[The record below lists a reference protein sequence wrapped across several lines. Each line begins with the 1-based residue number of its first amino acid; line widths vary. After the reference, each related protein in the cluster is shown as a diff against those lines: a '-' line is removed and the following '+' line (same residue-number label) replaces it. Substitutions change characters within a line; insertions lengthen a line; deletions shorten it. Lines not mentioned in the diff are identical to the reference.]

1 MADIF
6 DVLAAQASQ
15 PADPF
20 ERMRQAQE
28 RNNRIAEERKAQMA
42 AQFNVDIPEYTPIQ
56 TKSIGDQVQDLGVSA
71 LASTV
76 GLVNAGVGTVD
87 LGIYGAQKAA
97 SLLTG
102 EPVERTGI
110 LGNWLENSTPVRLRE
125 AAQAINAMHSDAY
138 LKQQQE
144 FRKLADFSEDK
155 TAGENF
161 KVFSDL
167 MGNLVDNPALAVN
180 AAVESLPTMFAGGLL
195 GKGAA
200 TLAPRL
206 LGTTTAAGVVQPT
219 ITASALG
226 EGLIM
231 GGAQQESIRQQTPE
245 GYTTPGQSSIALST
259 GIAGGTIARLSGG
272 LGRQLGLDETEQLML
287 GVANT
292 GSKLPGVVRYPATML
307 KEGFVEEAP
316 QTFYESTAENVA
328 LGRDLLDNV
337 AHDMALATGAGIVT
351 AGGIQAPHMVK
362 GASDSVKDKADSG
375 KGYAALSD
383 PKSPK
388 YNPAKAYQT
397 RTNDLTSSN
406 EQVRQ
411 KAEEDVTTLTN
422 TAEER
427 YNKYQKAYDTHVE
440 LQQTLQDVR
449 EQAQAAQESL
459 AAGGLSPQEEQD
471 AQELIQMYEELS
483 QKPQYSAELG
493 SQIRSAL
500 DAAAQQYND
509 LIAAKQ
515 AHEEALK
522 GATESNAPV
531 TKKDVQTNV
540 STLTEAT
547 DVPIFEPLNEGDVV
561 VSVDLERGRRVIRQ
575 ANGKEAVEISFKRG
589 PAAED
594 TDAQTAA
601 EHLKSYPM
609 LYSPEDIIKIV
620 DTQSPYFDE
629 EERSVLRLLAEFRV
643 EQNKSKD
650 LQDVTQDVV
659 TGNKRQRYWGLND
672 YITHIPKAVAS
683 GDTKSVDHLLNQL
696 GRWAEFYQK
705 KADAV
710 QQAFKEARSTNNR
723 AGFAVVP
730 TEEKE
735 WVIVPGQLKP
745 GKLKELGAVNVHL
758 GTGDLV
764 AAIAK
769 DAATVNKGYIA
780 LSDWAESRQNKRATG
795 TKAPSALANPKPS
808 ANASGDQQVQ
818 TPAPASR
825 PAPAPTPTPA
835 ATNPTPAPAAQ
846 TQQDPAI
853 PESQRA
859 MGNRTVV
866 NVIKARKN
874 DYQAVFSDG
883 STMAGMTEAEINSPH
898 NKDIKDF
905 YEKKKA
911 PAPKKKKEVKSVV
924 SKGENQYEFSFD
936 DGTVS
941 TMTSADVSGDKE
953 LRDAVVASKREKNAK
968 PEASKES
975 TKQTK
980 PEEQSSNAKDFNDA
994 MDQIREESY
1003 APDTQGAS
1011 TSDKVEK
1018 QTPSEKT
1025 SKDRRESTTQ
1035 EKAKPESSAKAE
1047 TNQDSQENP
1056 SFTPF
1061 GDTSVS
1067 DAFAKAIR
1075 EIGGTYSEKDAKK
1088 AEKATGFIGAG
1099 VPGSSTDQYAKL
1111 AKQLGMKLSGF
1122 TAEDTVF
1129 VSVNGKRTGRVPLY
1143 VPNAEGTR
1151 FVLSDGFKPLN
1162 QAVAAGA
1169 TIIADAPNDR
1179 DERDF
1184 NVGERELAFY
1194 LGKKN
1199 YVETNIPGVWVPKAE
1214 AIQNTPTEE
1223 VKEAVDIPTE
1233 PINEGLDGSVE
1244 DTAPIT
1250 LTTEEMIET
1259 REKEYAGIL
1268 TAILPSTP
1276 KGNVDRNKETLKKFK
1291 TLLKKEK
1298 EDKTAESIIE
1308 ETVEQKNFVK
1318 AFLVQKSAEGRNPLV
1333 HVKDFLAA
1341 LKREKNPVSVES
1353 YLGRPLNENEQEYWD
1368 FLSTIHNKLKEH
1380 LVAGFTQGNEATDLG
1395 YRHIRPFSY
1404 FNTAVLDAQG
1414 NLDKSKL
1421 QVVVT
1426 KEGNKVVLPK
1436 EEHATASFDDNL
1448 ITAMALSALNYML
1461 LNDPRVGMTNADIAR
1476 MLGINENELIDGN
1489 IFREKG
1495 VPKDNVFKN
1504 LGKTAYKVLGF
1515 KVTENAPENF
1525 EDSLVKSIG
1534 FNIGRALISM
1544 GLLQENGITVD
1555 EAKVLPLTG
1564 SEVFDKAVE
1573 EFLKDPNRDQ
1583 PTRQIK
1589 LIQINQNHVFT
1600 KRVLRAMNKS
1610 SGSFLG
1616 NVFKSPISKVGPSLE
1631 PVEKVKTAVKGSNTH
1646 ISKLQEKMLEVAQQ
1660 QPHVVRDDVVSVVRY
1675 LKNNYPEVL
1684 NDIYNANPEEEA
1696 VQDLPYYKR
1705 GGELDSR
1712 RKNFQDLGQNLVWIE
1727 ENITEEN
1734 NKFYYSMWA
1743 GKNARTYMD
1752 AQIMN
1757 YQSSKVSRSMIA
1769 MEGFKASLEIPK
1781 GDIQEWLKAPEH
1793 RPFVQFLKAAA
1804 MQLEDINKVLG
1815 IAKSAEKTPYD
1826 VFLPK
1831 FFEYLQQEDVKNTL
1845 RALTKIRNNEEV
1857 TKEEVQS
1864 ISDLVAAGN
1873 TNGMSLMALVELS
1886 KYQEALNNGQDS
1898 FETLIPYDSDGI
1910 NNGAAIGFL
1919 LLGMLEKNSENLRQ
1933 ILESVG
1939 MLRTDTNM
1947 LQKIQEG
1954 MKDYYQILEGKI
1966 TAGVD
1971 EIAQQGE
1978 KTALGKDLIKLLNLI
1993 PRDKL
1998 TSRSMAKAWA
2008 IPFNYGAGFPA
2019 LKRAL
2024 TRYYAE
2030 QIMDKIHDIDRSIE
2044 FDAETQNVEEALKP
2058 DWYVEQSTREEYLKS
2073 FGEMFGSR
2081 LEDLKDFEF
2090 TKPEYTILE
2099 RIVSDTVGYSAEK
2112 GTRELAKNFIEVR
2125 DTNTAVLGASA
2136 KLYSELYKAV
2146 HAIEKEL
2153 ASKDLKGSAK
2163 ATHELT
2169 VHQIKGLLEKL
2180 SPYSAMIN
2188 IATSVGDEEIDQNA
2202 GATLYKMA
2210 YGLKAD
2216 GRKLEDKFGK
2226 HLTTATTNIAT
2237 PESTGLL
2244 GGSIQIQG
2252 HDANTTI
2259 QIIGNKKLPA
2269 QNMHD
2274 SNAGG
2279 VTYSEEMVRNQ
2290 NRIFI
2295 ESVVNYQA
2303 GQESV
2308 KALVSVLTGLR
2319 DLTPRIY
2326 AAAKDLNL
2334 LEGKE
2339 PKVDMKKL
2347 LVTVVKRTRGEGPPF
2362 AETFNHLDTL
2372 AGHEGFNVKED
2383 RGLLE
2388 LKANNLT
2395 NLLKADVNKL
2405 NTVLELTTIHQY
2417 GGEFGEYKLTEEF
2430 KDYIVGLV
2438 ETVKKANEDLKGQFS
2453 SVVRE
2458 LQSYNLDNIEELSKN
2473 IEDETPFF
2481 GEVLEDKDV
2490 SKDTLKLVLNNSSEK
2505 GMSKTQAI
2513 KEVVSRLGENSRQG
2527 KMLKYLSDFIPSNVR
2542 VFPENN
2548 NLDLDEK
2555 EADTFKKA
2563 KGLYISRLKAIA
2575 IKTKSKAMDEG
2586 ALVSTMLHELTHA
2599 ATVQVLE
2606 NMSNASDKVQ
2616 TSTRQQAAYNRLKAL
2631 YETTKEKIGSEHRA
2645 KFYNLAEFVAYG
2657 VNDQNFRKALAA
2669 LTVSRN
2675 GRSVKELLA
2684 AIKTRAKNFLKD
2696 MLGLITGK
2704 PIKDAELNEL
2714 DGNINALDAFEFDL
2728 VDLFQEKPEV
2738 VKSLHTFS
2746 YGGSKIVGTAEVVR
2760 DDEVLSAMSVED
2772 LKEVLSKSGT
2782 WLGINLLNK
2791 LPHLWKESVFVN
2803 QKNGNRTNAVYV
2815 RSLPSETNV
2824 GEGFILTITT
2834 RNGKIVQAGKN
2845 PAVLTDEKGNEID
2858 RELLREKATK
2868 TMAESSSY
2876 YPMLMDP
2883 TGSLNQ
2889 EEFYR
2894 AMDRGNISREFSDH
2908 LESLVLNTVRS
2919 LAVENTDI
2927 NQKLDTVVD
2936 VQTTPAI
2943 AAGFSLSEKEAYAV
2957 KAVEL
2962 VLEHVFKT
2970 NQHAATLA
2978 AMRKAYDAARAQL
2991 KPEDFYKGD
3000 WSTATRADKAIA
3012 ESQYNYLFG
3021 LERTPSGTHQYLERF
3036 IALTLGSEDFNK
3048 MVKISVPKTT
3058 SSKLSWS
3065 DKVVNLYKRLL
3076 DWITNKTTRIGRNT
3090 PINRQMA
3097 LLANKLIDMEVQKR
3111 RSQAS
3116 KLDTAFN
3123 KVENIGD
3130 VLTEKMHNAVKSLG
3144 DWSKG
3149 VNPKYRTIRLVGS
3162 VIGLLNSQE
3171 LKQMP
3176 EQIQKLRDSFKP
3188 NEAPGD
3194 LMQLVNEFM
3203 SPTALRDA
3211 AEPLVRRAT
3220 INARMR
3226 DEARTG
3232 AMRALRNA
3240 FTNQGKDLTLETK
3253 KSVTY
3258 VLLRAD
3264 LQALLGSYEMS
3275 DVLGFISNPKA
3286 RKAEISRLETEVAG
3300 FENGNAK
3307 INRTKVLGWYLVS
3320 GMGNELL
3327 GKNAEVIARGV
3338 GTHYSTETATE
3349 EEINS
3354 IDLLASLY
3362 ALDYSKASDLR
3373 AVSSLLKSEQN
3384 GLEGLL
3390 YMHQA
3395 LNQQARKDFLDNP
3408 LNYRKGYVPNKVHPN
3423 KEVRTIPGDEDLSLF
3438 KKAGWQELPEGVLEQ
3453 SSLDRTGARKLIIH
3467 SDMGYQRFVSGAVD
3481 LGNTE
3486 KSGFEVYS
3494 QTSRDIIDVNKG
3506 VLYKHKKNASIPHAS
3521 FDPSKE
3527 AGGLIA
3533 AYDTEG
3539 FTLGYSYEMANAT
3552 RDTYLERNNDFVE
3565 LMGIYSGMNV
3575 YNPQTKELNR
3585 TVARFVYDAYKSGY
3599 KNNPKGFITLD
3610 PKSSDPSIVELWRML
3625 PYSFKEEAWKQFG
3638 MGKNI
3643 VVPVHIMPLLF
3654 GFRKKTLVNVFRSEN
3669 PNAIEHM
3676 LKGLFRTVW
3685 GDIAPAKVAKYEHMV
3700 MEGVKLLKD
3709 IIVLRTGTVL
3719 LNNIFANILMLLIM
3733 SKGNPA
3739 NVFKDIGTGLVH
3751 SKRFMQD
3758 SAALA
3763 QLKAQIQMG
3772 GDVVALNKE
3781 IALVEDRINKNPLKN
3796 FIDEGMLSSIVEDIQ
3811 IHKNSYSYQS
3821 DLEKKVSKYTDN
3833 IPEMLK
3839 TSAKVLTINPDTK
3852 AHKFMAEATQLSDF
3866 VAKYALYK
3874 AELRA
3879 GSNHAD
3885 ALQKASNTFI
3895 NYDIPTSPWMQYA
3908 NDMGLT
3914 MFTKF
3919 LLRIQSVLFG
3929 VIRNHMGKAIA
3940 YEWVAG
3946 QLTHMPGVLDPSIIH
3961 RIGDNPFEMSVLG
3974 LPGASL
3980 EIMPIKLATSI
3991 L

>member
-15 PADPF
+15 PANPF

-87 LGIYGAQKAA
+87 LGIYGAQKVA

-110 LGNWLENSTPVRLRE
+110 FGNWLENSTPVRLRE

-144 FRKLADFSEDK
+144 FKRLADFSEDK

-167 MGNLVDNPALAVN
+167 IGNLVDNPALAVN

-219 ITASALG
+219 MTASALG

-259 GIAGGTIARLSGG
+259 GVAGGTIARLSGG
-272 LGRQLGLDETEQLML
+272 LGRRLGLEDADQLVA

-292 GSKLPGVVRYPATML
+292 GSKLPGVVKYPATML

-328 LGRDLLDNV
+328 LDRDLLDNV
-337 AHDMALATGAGIVT
+337 AHDIALATGAGIVT
-351 AGGIQAPHMVK
+351 AGGVQAPHMFK

-383 PKSPK
+383 PANPK

-411 KAEEDVTTLTN
+411 KAEEDVTALIN

-440 LQQTLQDVR
+440 LQQTLQDLR
-449 EQAQAAQESL
+449 EQVQAAQESL

-493 SQIRSAL
+493 NQIRSAL
-500 DAAAQQYND
+500 DAATQQYND

-522 GATESNAPV
+522 GATENSAPV

-561 VSVDLERGRRVIRQ
+561 VSVDLERGSRVIRQ

-589 PAAED
+589 PATED
-594 TDAQTAA
+594 TNAQAAA
-601 EHLKSYPM
+601 EHVKSYPM

-650 LQDVTQDVV
+650 LQDVTQDV
-659 TGNKRQRYWGLND
+659 TIGNKRQRYWGLND

-780 LSDWAESRQNKRATG
+780 LSDWAESRQNKMATG
-795 TKAPSALANPKPS
+795 TKVPSALTPPA
-808 ANASGDQQVQ
+808 ASTSPARDQQVQ

-825 PAPAPTPTPA
+825 PAPTPTPA
-835 ATNPTPAPAAQ
+835 ATNPVPAPAAQ

-866 NVIKARKN
+866 NVIKARKD

-883 STMAGMTEAEINSPH
+883 STIAGMTEAEINSPY

-911 PAPKKKKEVKSVV
+911 PAPKKKKEVRSVV
-924 SKGENQYEFSFD
+924 SKGENLYEFSFD

-941 TMTSADVSGDKE
+941 TMTSAEVSGDKE
-953 LRDAVVASKREKNAK
+953 LRDAVIASKREKKAE
-968 PEASKES
+968 PETSKES

-980 PEEQSSNAKDFNDA
+980 PAEQSSNAEDFNNA

-1003 APDTQGAS
+1003 APDTQEAS

-1018 QTPSEKT
+1018 QAPSEKT

-1035 EKAKPESSAKAE
+1035 EKVKPQSSAKAE

-1075 EIGGTYSEKDAKK
+1075 EIGETYSEKDAKK
-1088 AEKATGFIGAG
+1088 AEKATGFIGVG
-1099 VPGSSTDQYAKL
+1099 VAGSSTDKYAKL
-1111 AKQLGMKLSGF
+1111 AKQLGMKLSDF
-1122 TAEDTVF
+1122 TSEDVVF
-1129 VSVNGKRTGRVPLY
+1129 VSVNGSRTDRVPLY
-1143 VPNAEGTR
+1143 FRNAEGTR
-1151 FVLSDGFKPLN
+1151 NVLSDGFKPLA
-1162 QAVAAGA
+1162 QAVEAGA
-1169 TIIADAPNDR
+1169 TIIADAPKDR
-1179 DERDF
+1179 YRSF

-1194 LGKKN
+1194 LMNKN
-1199 YVETNIPGVWVPKAE
+1199 YVETDIPGVWIPKVE
-1214 AIQNTPTEE
+1214 AVQNTPAEE
-1223 VKEAVDIPTE
+1223 VKEAVDTPTE

-1259 REKEYAGIL
+1259 RDKEYAGIL
-1268 TAILPSTP
+1268 TAILPNTP
-1276 KGNVDRNKETLKKFK
+1276 GGNVDRNKETLKKFK
-1291 TLLKKEK
+1291 TLLKAQKKEMS
-1298 EDKTAESIIE
+1298 DDSILQ

-1341 LKREKNPVSVES
+1341 LANEENPVSIES
-1353 YLGRPLNENEQEYWD
+1353 YLGRPLNENEQEYWA

-1380 LVAGFTQGNEATDLG
+1380 LVAGFTEGNKGTDLG

-1436 EEHATASFDDNL
+1436 EEYATASFDDNL
-1448 ITAMALSALNYML
+1448 ITAMALAALNYIL

-1504 LGKTAYKVLGF
+1504 LGKTAYKALGF

-1544 GLLQENGITVD
+1544 GLLKENGITVE
-1555 EAKVLPLTG
+1555 EAEILPPTG

-1573 EFLKDPNRDQ
+1573 EFLEDPNRNQ

-1616 NVFKSPISKVGPSLE
+1616 NVFKSPISKVGPSLT
-1631 PVEKVKTAVKGSNTH
+1631 PVKKVKTAVKGSITH
-1646 ISKLQEKMLEVAQQ
+1646 ISKLQERMLEVAQQ

-1684 NDIYNANPEEEA
+1684 YDIYNSNPEEEA

-1712 RKNFQDLGQNLVWIE
+1712 RKNFQDLEENLIWIE

-1743 GKNARTYMD
+1743 GKNARSYMD
-1752 AQIMN
+1752 AQVMN
-1757 YQSSKVSRSMIA
+1757 YQSSKASRSMIA
-1769 MEGFKASLEIPK
+1769 MEGFKASIQIPK
-1781 GDIQEWLKAPEH
+1781 GDIQEWLKVPEH

-1831 FFEYLQQEDVKNTL
+1831 FFEYLQQEDVKSTL

-1864 ISDLVAAGN
+1864 IGDLVAAGN

-1886 KYQEALNNGQDS
+1886 KYQEALDNGQDS

-1919 LLGMLEKNSENLRQ
+1919 LLGMMENTSENLKQ

-1939 MLRTDTNM
+1939 MLFTDTNM
-1947 LQKIQEG
+1947 LQKILEE
-1954 MKDYYQILEGKI
+1954 MKDYYQILEGEI
-1966 TAGVD
+1966 NAGVD
-1971 EIAQQGE
+1971 EIAKQGDS
-1978 KTALGKDLIKLLNLI
+1978 TALGKDLIKLLKLI

-2008 IPFNYGAGFPA
+2008 IPFNYGAGFTT
-2019 LKRAL
+2019 LKKAL

-2030 QIMDKIHDIDRSIE
+2030 QIMDKIHDIDRSIK
-2044 FDAETQNVEEALKP
+2044 FDAATQNVEEALKP
-2058 DWYVEQSTREEYLKS
+2058 DWYIEQSTRETYLDS
-2073 FGEMFGSR
+2073 FKEMFGSP

-2090 TKPEYTILE
+2090 TKSEYTILE

-2125 DTNTAVLGASA
+2125 DTNTAILGAST

-2153 ASKDLKGSAK
+2153 ASKDLQGSAK

-2169 VHQIKGLLEKL
+2169 VHQIKGLLKKL

-2188 IATSVGDEEIDQNA
+2188 IATSIGDEEIDQNA
-2202 GATLYKMA
+2202 GATLYKMT

-2216 GRKLEDKFGK
+2216 GRKLEDKFGE
-2226 HLTTATTNIAT
+2226 HLSTATTNIAT

-2319 DLTPRIY
+2319 DLAPRIY

-2334 LEGKE
+2334 LEGEK

-2347 LVTVVKRTRGEGPPF
+2347 LVKVVKRTRGEDTPF
-2362 AETFNHLDTL
+2362 EETFNHLDTL
-2372 AGHEGFNVKED
+2372 AGHEGFNVKKD

-2405 NTVLELTTIHQY
+2405 NAVLRLKTIHQY

-2430 KDYIVGLV
+2430 KDYIEDLIKTV
-2438 ETVKKANEDLKGQFS
+2438 EKDNEDLKTQFS
-2453 SVVRE
+2453 STVRE
-2458 LQSYNLDNIEELSKN
+2458 LQSYTLENIEELSQN
-2473 IEDETPFF
+2473 IKDETPFF
-2481 GEVLEDKDV
+2481 GEILEDKDV
-2490 SKDTLKLVLNNSSEK
+2490 SKDTLKLVLKNSSEK

-2513 KEVVSRLGENSRQG
+2513 KEIVSRLGENSRQG
-2527 KMLKYLSDFIPSNVR
+2527 KMLKYLSDFIPSTVR
-2542 VFPENN
+2542 VFPENH
-2548 NLDLDEK
+2548 NLELDTE

-2563 KGLYISRLKAIA
+2563 KGLYVSRVKAILV
-2575 IKTKSKAMDEG
+2575 KTNSKAMDEG

-2606 NMSNASDKVQ
+2606 NMANASDRAQ

-2657 VNDQNFRKALAA
+2657 VNDQNFREALAA
-2669 LTVSRN
+2669 LTVPRN

-2714 DGNINALDAFEFDL
+2714 DGNINALDALEFDL

-2746 YGGSKIVGTAEVVR
+2746 YGSSKIVGTAEVVR

-2772 LKEVLSKSGT
+2772 LKKVLSKSGT
-2782 WLGINLLNK
+2782 WLGSNLLNK

-2803 QKNGNRTNAVYV
+2803 EKNGNRTNAVYV

-2834 RNGKIVQAGKN
+2834 RGGKIVQVGKN
-2845 PAVLTDEKGNEID
+2845 PEVLKDEKGNEID
-2858 RELLREKATK
+2858 REFLRKKATK

-2908 LESLVLNTVRS
+2908 LESLVLKTVRS
-2919 LAVENTDI
+2919 LAVKDTDI

-2943 AAGFSLSEKEAYAV
+2943 AAGFSLSEKEGYAV

-3021 LERTPSGTHQYLERF
+3021 LERSPSGTHQYLERF

-3048 MVKISVPKTT
+3048 MVEISVPKPV

-3065 DKVVNLYKRLL
+3065 DRIVGLYKRLL
-3076 DWITNKTTRIGRNT
+3076 DWVTNKSVNIGRNT
-3090 PINRQMA
+3090 PINRQMD
-3097 LLANKLIDMEVQKR
+3097 LLATKLIDMEVQKR
-3111 RSQAS
+3111 RSQTS

-3123 KVENIGD
+3123 KVENVGD
-3130 VLTEKMHNAVKSLG
+3130 VLNEKMRNAVKSLG
-3144 DWSKG
+3144 DWSSG

-3203 SPTALRDA
+3203 APTALRDA

-3258 VLLRAD
+3258 VLLRTD

-3320 GMGNELL
+3320 GVGNELL

-3423 KEVRTIPGDEDLSLF
+3423 KEVRTVPGDEDLSLF
-3438 KKAGWQELPEGVLEQ
+3438 KKVGWQELPEGVLEQ
-3453 SSLDRTGARKLIIH
+3453 SSLDHTGARKLIIH

-3506 VLYKHKKNASIPHAS
+3506 VLIKHKKNASIPHTS

-3676 LKGLFRTVW
+3676 LRGLFKAVW

-3719 LNNIFANILMLLIM
+3719 LNNIFANTLMLLIM

-3821 DLEKKVSKYTDN
+3821 DLEKKVSRYTDN

-3839 TSAKVLTINPDTK
+3839 TSAKVLTISSDTK
-3852 AHKFMAEATQLSDF
+3852 LHKFMAEATQLSDF

-3908 NDMGLT
+3908 NDMGLV

-3929 VIRNHMGKAIA
+3929 VLRNHMGKAIV
-3940 YEWVAG
+3940 YDWVAG

-3974 LPGASL
+3974 LPEASL
-3980 EIMPIKLATSI
+3980 EILPIKLVSSI